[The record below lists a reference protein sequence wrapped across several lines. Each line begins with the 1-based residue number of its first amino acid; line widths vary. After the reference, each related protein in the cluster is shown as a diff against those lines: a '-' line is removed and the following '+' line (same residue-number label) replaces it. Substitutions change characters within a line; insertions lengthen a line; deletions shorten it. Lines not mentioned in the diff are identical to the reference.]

1 MRAKQKE
8 PISIYISLSEPLKK
22 ELEITPNKTPIYV
35 RLLIFSLFRLW
46 Q

>member
-8 PISIYISLSEPLKK
+8 PISKYISLSEPLKK
-22 ELEITPNKTPIYV
+22 ESEITPNKTPIFA
-35 RLLIFSLFRLW
+35 RLVIFSLFRLW